1 MFLTCILSFHA
12 RSGRTAILSKETQQ
26 VLGMSEVVII
36 TERVDNVALLMMGLP
51 KVLDKPCTVGK
62 QLYRLPTISPG
73 RKAGP

>member
-1 MFLTCILSFHA
+1 
-12 RSGRTAILSKETQQ
+12 
-26 VLGMSEVVII
+26 MSEVVII